1 MSRNFVEMQVS
12 ESSTKV
18 VLVTGASSGIGSA
31 LSLEFARR
39 GWSVGLLA
47 RRKELLEDIALE
59 VEKAGGK
66 ALCLPA
72 DVTDINSLKSAVSQV
87 YTTWGH
93 IDTLIANAG
102 VGATSHA
109 TAINVPEFARVVN
122 INLIG
127 AVNSVAAVLDGM
139 LSRNQG
145 QIVAISSLAAYRG
158 LPKSGAYCASKA
170 GLSAF
175 AESLRIDLRNSGIDV
190 TLIHPGFIKTP
201 LTAGRHANMPFLME
215 LPDAASKMM
224 KAIEKRRR
232 SYSFPWQLAAIV
244 KLGLVMPAAL
254 YDRISARNSFRE

>member
-1 MSRNFVEMQVS
+1 MQVS
-12 ESSTKV
+12 DSSTKV
-18 VLVTGASSGIGSA
+18 VLVTGASSGIGRA
-31 LSLEFARR
+31 LALEFARR
-39 GWSVGLLA
+39 RWSVGLLA
-47 RRKELLEDIALE
+47 RRKELLENIALE
-59 VEKAGGK
+59 VESAGGR

-72 DVTDINSLKSAVSQV
+72 DVTDFDSLKSAVSQV
-87 YTTWGH
+87 YATWGH

-102 VGATSHA
+102 VGSTS
-109 TAINVPEFARVVN
+109 TAISAPEFARVVN

-127 AVNSVAAVLDGM
+127 AANSVAAVIDGM

-145 QIVAISSLAAYRG
+145 QIVVISSLAAYRG

-175 AESLRIDLRNSGIDV
+175 AESLRIDLRNSNVDV
-190 TLIHPGFIKTP
+190 TIIHPGFIKTP
-201 LTAGRHANMPFLME
+201 LTTGRHAKMPFLME
-215 LPDAASKMM
+215 LPDAVSKMM
-224 KAIEKRRR
+224 QAIEKRRR